1 MLCYWCLTPGESEYQ
16 ILVEPGR
23 SLVASTAGLVCRVL
37 GTKLTGSKRFA
48 IIDGSMTEL
57 VRPALYQAHHHVVP
71 CVEAGPDLLQYDLV
85 GPVCESADCL
95 ATAVHLPAL
104 CTGQLG
110 TDKQQ
115 ISDHFV
121 GDLLVILDTGAYG
134 ACMASNYNMRSRP
147 VELLV
152 EGDTMVTVADKED
165 LDQLLS
171 RFKM

>member
-104 CTGQLG
+104 CTGQLD
-110 TDKQQ
+110 TDKQ
-115 ISDHFV
+115 
-121 GDLLVILDTGAYG
+121 
-134 ACMASNYNMRSRP
+134 
-147 VELLV
+147 
-152 EGDTMVTVADKED
+152 
-165 LDQLLS
+165 
-171 RFKM
+171 